1 MTFSPA
7 SPAAETPRKRFRLAP
22 FGLYTRFILV
32 AYLRNFAIIASV
44 LLSVAL
50 TIDLWPQMDAVVN
63 AGGHSPA
70 RNLLVF
76 CLLRIPGL
84 MAPLMPFTTFLAV
97 WLTEMAHT
105 RSGER
110 LFVANVGRSPLKSL
124 CPVVL
129 LGLLVGPGTF
139 VLDGCL
145 GPAAITEQMR
155 EHIGRDAQ
163 RLDRNQSSDTVWIE
177 GSKGLIST
185 RIAYGPPA
193 VLHDLS
199 FYRFDPNFQLVEIDM
214 APTARYDR
222 ASGLW
227 HLIKPS
233 TWSGD
238 AFSPTQVT
246 PLPDAEITRDLGI
259 FPLWLSVYGI
269 EVQYL
274 PIHTLRILARHGG
287 EGYDAAPYKT
297 RLAFLYA
304 AFVLPGIMALLAYV
318 LSAALIP
325 YTVTANRAAKV
336 LAWGYG
342 AHATGRVCV
351 LLGQTGVIPAWLAGG
366 FVPCAGLAVV
376 AYTLWKTE
384 HAD

>member
-1 MTFSPA
+1 MTTS
-7 SPAAETPRKRFRLAP
+7 STSDTQRKRFHLAP
-22 FGLYTRFILV
+22 FGLYTRFVLV

-50 TIDLWPQMDAVVN
+50 TIDLWPQMDAVME
-63 AGGHSPA
+63 AGGHGAA

-76 CLLRIPGL
+76 CLLRAPGL

-110 LFVANVGRSPLKSL
+110 LFVANAGRSPLKSL
-124 CPVVL
+124 CPVIL
-129 LGLLVGPGTF
+129 LGLLAGPATF
-139 VLDGCL
+139 VMDGCL
-145 GPAAITEQMR
+145 GPAAINEQMR

-163 RLDRNQSSDTVWIE
+163 RLDRSQTSSTIWIE
-177 GSKGLIST
+177 SRKGLIST

-193 VLHDLS
+193 TLHDLS
-199 FYRFDPNFQLVEIDM
+199 FYRFDNNFQLVEIDM
-214 APTARYDR
+214 APIAQYDR
-222 ASGLW
+222 ATGLW
-227 HLIKPS
+227 HLMKPS

-238 AFSPTQVT
+238 AFSPTLVT
-246 PLPDAEITRDLGI
+246 PLPDAEISRDLGI
-259 FPLWLSVYGI
+259 FPPWLSAYGI

-274 PIHTLRILARHGG
+274 PIRTLRTLSRHGG

-297 RLAFLYA
+297 RLATLYA
-304 AFVLPGIMALLAYV
+304 AFLLPGAMALMAYV
-318 LSAALIP
+318 LSATLIP
-325 YTVTANRAAKV
+325 YTVTANRAARV

-342 AHATGRVCV
+342 AHATTRVCV

-366 FVPCAGLAVV
+366 FVPCAALAIT

-384 HAD
+384 RAA

>member
-1 MTFSPA
+1 MTTPSAPPL
-7 SPAAETPRKRFRLAP
+7 SDTPRKRFRLAP
-22 FGLYTRFILV
+22 FGLFTRFILV
-32 AYLRNFAIIASV
+32 AYLRNVAIIASV

-50 TIDLWPQMDAVVN
+50 TIDLWPQMNAVMN
-63 AGGHSPA
+63 AGGHGAA

-84 MAPLMPFTTFLAV
+84 MAPLMPFRTFLAV

-110 LFVANVGRSPLKSL
+110 LFVSNAGRSPLKSL
-124 CPVVL
+124 CPVLL
-129 LGLLVGPGTF
+129 LGLLVGPATF

-163 RLDRNQSSDTVWIE
+163 RLDRSQTSGTIWIE
-177 GSKGLIST
+177 SRKGLIST

-193 VLHDLS
+193 ILHDLS
-199 FYRFDPNFQLVEIDM
+199 FYRFDNNFQLVEIDM
-214 APTARYDR
+214 APIARYD
-222 ASGLW
+222 ATSDQW
-227 HLIKPS
+227 HLLKPS
-233 TWSGD
+233 TWKGD

-246 PLPDAEITRDLGI
+246 PVPDAEITRDLGI
-259 FPLWLSVYGI
+259 FPQWLSVYGI

-274 PIHTLRILARHGG
+274 PIHTLRTLARHGG

-297 RLAFLYA
+297 RLASLYA
-304 AFVLPGIMALLAYV
+304 AFVLPGAMALLAYV
-318 LSAALIP
+318 LSAGLIP
-325 YTVTANRAAKV
+325 YTVTASRAGRV

-342 AHATGRVCV
+342 AHATTRVCV
-351 LLGQTGVIPAWLAGG
+351 LLGQTAVIPAWLAGG
-366 FVPCAGLAVV
+366 FVPCTALAVA

-384 HAD
+384 RAA